1 MGGGDDLTHPIN
13 ENNSLRS
20 EFSIHRIDTL
30 TYDTMDFFGGVFQK
44 VVRGVHFI
52 VVGLFKSAW
61 FSTREEYETISTG
74 QDQSARLELPAQF
87 AHPQRHGQPLYAD
100 QV

>member
-30 TYDTMDFFGGVFQK
+30 TYDTMDFFWGA
-44 VVRGVHFI
+44 RG
-52 VVGLFKSAW
+52 GLF
-61 FSTREEYETISTG
+61 
-74 QDQSARLELPAQF
+74 L
-87 AHPQRHGQPLYAD
+87 RHGFLRERSMRQFQLDKIRAPG
-100 QV
+100 